1 MAWLLWWRECPNNAA
16 NPAPRQISERQKAG
30 HRPRSAH
37 LPNRSRCIQVALH
50 KDLPPLPA
58 LRAFE
63 AVARTEVDLGE
74 HQSGLIAFTLDD

>member
-1 MAWLLWWRECPNNAA
+1 
-16 NPAPRQISERQKAG
+16 
-30 HRPRSAH
+30 
-37 LPNRSRCIQVALH
+37 VALH